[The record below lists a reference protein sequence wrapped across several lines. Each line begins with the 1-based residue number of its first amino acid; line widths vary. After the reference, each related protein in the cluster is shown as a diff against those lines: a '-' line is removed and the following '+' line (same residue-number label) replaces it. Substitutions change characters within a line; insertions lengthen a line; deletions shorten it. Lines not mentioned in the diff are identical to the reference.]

1 MNAEL
6 QESVTKCIGIL
17 KSAKADTEKFA
28 GLFMVARLLKKDNC
42 DDRSKLQL
50 FEAIEFKFFKRLLKN
65 TDVSTGC
72 PPIVYKSVAM
82 NVLSVLCS
90 AQEVATHKDI
100 LQNIDVLLD
109 IVHDYEDEDE
119 EDEDNLMLVNEAYKC
134 LNYIRLY
141 EQGLKALFDG
151 NAVGK
156 MTKVYAVKSFQT
168 DEALS
173 LVMTIVEKFGPP
185 SWENNTE
192 LFDSLM
198 NILGVD
204 FETDHSDRKFKLC
217 SILST
222 LLANCPVEVAQ
233 NGCDKYMWPEKLFV
247 GLRDIL
253 TSKLV
258 KAQRDP
264 AIILAAHMLTTF
276 GAEWSLQD
284 AEKPKAFFL
293 LLIHLVSIE
302 IRMHLEDKK
311 IEQVL
316 FYYNFVYHLNYYTL
330 FIFTF

>member
-1 MNAEL
+1 
-6 QESVTKCIGIL
+6 
-17 KSAKADTEKFA
+17 
-28 GLFMVARLLKKDNC
+28 MVARLLKKDNC
-42 DDRSKLQL
+42 DARSKLDL
-50 FEAIEFKFFKRLLKN
+50 FEAIEFNFIKRLLN
-65 TDVSTGC
+65 STDVPTGC
-72 PPIVYKSVAM
+72 SPVLYRSVAM

-90 AQEVATHKDI
+90 VQEVSTHKDI

-109 IVHDYEDEDE
+109 IVTNYEDE

-134 LNYIRLY
+134 LNNIRLY

-156 MTKVYAVKSFQT
+156 MTTVYALKSFQT

-185 SWENNTE
+185 SWENNAQ
-192 LFDSLM
+192 LFDTLM

-222 LLANCPVEVAQ
+222 LLANCPAEVAQ
-233 NGCDKYMWPEKLFV
+233 NGFDKYMWPEKLFV
-247 GLRDIL
+247 GLKDIL

-264 AIILAAHMLTTF
+264 AIILAANMLTTF

-284 AEKPKAFFL
+284 GEKPKAFFL

-302 IRMHLEDKK
+302 IRMHLENKK
-311 IEQVL
+311 FEQVL
-316 FYYNFVYHLNYYTL
+316 LCYKSVYCLYYYTI